1 MTYKETME
9 EALNRGHNAAKSI
22 GDAGNE
28 AAKNLYKKAQDAADH
43 IEESVNKVAENLNE
57 AAKRAVGQITHD
69 AGGGEDH
76 GNLIFGVFLAVS
88 STLFVYGICKAVDYF
103 NKPKNEETLW

>member
-43 IEESVNKVAENLNE
+43 IEESVNKVAAYRGPSNILVVHYEFHSN
-57 AAKRAVGQITHD
+57 V
-69 AGGGEDH
+69 DH
-76 GNLIFGVFLAVS
+76 YCYSL
-88 STLFVYGICKAVDYF
+88 
-103 NKPKNEETLW
+103 